1 MNVAAVIS
9 PPPPAGRTPSHR
21 RHRARTIAVAVMAGL
36 VAWQAPSIIP
46 LAVGAFT
53 VAVSANPAWLV
64 GGLCAAAASMVALA
78 LLRQRTLRAAGG
90 KIGLAEAT
98 VLTYAAGAVHLTAP
112 AGSVLACGYL
122 FRRLRQRGL
131 RPVAIGYSLVISGL
145 IASLTLALLA
155 AAGLLNGPAA
165 DVTSTLS
172 GAAAIIGI
180 AAATWAVR
188 HPDTA
193 GRVAVG
199 ALTRINRTLHRPAAT
214 GRDALRQTVHDLG
227 QIRATRTDWTMA
239 TMSAA
244 ANWLLDLGC
253 LWACTHAVGLST
265 PAPALLTGYALAM
278 AATGISPWPGGL
290 GVVDAALVITLTTA
304 GAPTTAALGAVLL
317 YRLISNGS
325 VILGGWIAVAAHST
339 HHRAG
344 TPKGQTPTSVP
355 AT

>member
-1 MNVAAVIS
+1 M
-9 PPPPAGRTPSHR
+9 
-21 RHRARTIAVAVMAGL
+21 GL
-36 VAWQAPSIIP
+36 LAWQAPSITP

-90 KIGLAEAT
+90 QIGLAEAT

-112 AGSVLACGYL
+112 AGSILACGYL
-122 FRRLRQRGL
+122 FRWLRQRGL

-155 AAGLLNGPAA
+155 AAGLLIDGPAA
-165 DVTSTLS
+165 EVTSTLT

-193 GRVAVG
+193 GRVAIA
-199 ALTRINRTLHRPAAT
+199 ALTRINQMLHRPAVT
-214 GRDALRQTVHDLG
+214 GQDALRQTIHDLG
-227 QIRATRTDWTMA
+227 QIRATRADWATATMA
-239 TMSAA
+239 AA

-253 LWACTHAVGLST
+253 LWACTHAVGLPTS
-265 PAPALLTGYALAM
+265 APALLTGYALAM

-290 GVVDAALVITLTTA
+290 GVVDAALVIALTTA

-325 VILGGWIAVAAHST
+325 VIIGGWIAVAAHST
-339 HHRAG
+339 HYRTG
-344 TPKGQTPTSVP
+344 TPTGQTPTSVP
-355 AT
+355 AA

>member
-1 MNVAAVIS
+1 
-9 PPPPAGRTPSHR
+9 
-21 RHRARTIAVAVMAGL
+21 MAGL

-46 LAVGAFT
+46 LIVGAFT
-53 VAVSANPAWLV
+53 VAVSANPVWLV

-90 KIGLAEAT
+90 KIGPAEAT
-98 VLTYAAGAVHLTAP
+98 VLTYAAGAVHLTAPAGSVLTAP

-155 AAGLLNGPAA
+155 AAGLLLNGPAA

-199 ALTRINRTLHRPAAT
+199 ALTRINHTLHRPAAT
-214 GRDALRQTVHDLG
+214 GQDALRQTVHDLG

-339 HHRAG
+339 HHRSG